1 MTREESDEPSPKNHR
16 LIGIVLALV
25 AGAALVYAAV
35 SKQWLANGNVYE
47 QISFGLRDMSQ
58 CGSAFGEADCDHYS
72 NSEFVQHMRDFGG
85 TAEMNT
91 SGAFAP
97 MGWITLVACLIAAL
111 GLLVAAA
118 LAIGGKKPDLPM
130 SPSTLALLGIIVGII
145 TGCVFIATKPGAVG
159 FVGAGLSFWVFGGG
173 CVLGIA
179 AAQMLAKVN
188 RPLDPDLMHDAMNA
202 DEF

>member
-1 MTREESDEPSPKNHR
+1 MSDEPQPKNHR
-16 LIGIVLALV
+16 LLGIVLALV

-35 SKQWLANGNVYE
+35 SKQWLAPGTAFE
-47 QISFGLRDMSQ
+47 PLSLGLRDMSQ

-85 TAEMNT
+85 TAAMNT

-97 MGWITLVACLIAAL
+97 MGWVTLVACLLAAL
-111 GLLVAAA
+111 GLFAAA
-118 LAIGGKKPDLPM
+118 GIAIAGKHPDLPM
-130 SPSTLALLGIIVGII
+130 TPPTLALLAIIVGII
-145 TGCVFIATKPGAVG
+145 TGCVFIATKPGAAG
-159 FVGAGLSFWVFGGG
+159 FVGAGLSFWIFGGG

-179 AAQMLAKVN
+179 AAQMLARVN

>member
-1 MTREESDEPSPKNHR
+1 MSDDEPKPTNHR

-25 AGAALVYAAV
+25 AGAALIYAAV
-35 SKQWLANGNVYE
+35 TKQWLANGNEYE
-47 QISFGLRDMSQ
+47 QISFGLRDMTQ
-58 CGSAFGEADCDHYS
+58 CGSAFGENDCDHYS
-72 NSEFVQHMRDFGG
+72 NSEFVQHQKDFGG
-85 TAEMNT
+85 TAEMNA

-111 GLLVAAA
+111 GLLIAAA
-118 LAIGGKKPDLPM
+118 LAIAGKKPDWPM

-145 TGCVFIATKPGAVG
+145 TGCVFIATKPGAAG
-159 FVGAGLSFWVFGGG
+159 FVGAGLSFWIFGGG

-179 AAQMLAKVN
+179 AAQMLARVN
-188 RPLDPDLMHDAMNA
+188 RPLDPDLMSDAMNA